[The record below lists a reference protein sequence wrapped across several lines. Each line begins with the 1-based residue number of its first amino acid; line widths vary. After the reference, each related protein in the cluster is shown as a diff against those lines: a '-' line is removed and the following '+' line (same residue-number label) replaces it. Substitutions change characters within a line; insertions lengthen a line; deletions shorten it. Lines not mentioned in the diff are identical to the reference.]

1 MPTRQAILIA
11 DDSDEDAF
19 ILERAF
25 RKTGCDAPLRF
36 VKDGQEAMDY
46 LAGEGKFSDRN
57 THPLP
62 RLMILDL
69 KMPKVDGFD
78 VLDWMQKQPTLKLL
92 PVAVF
97 SSSNEDRDVDRAY
110 ALGANSYVVKP
121 GSFGGTLALVETL
134 KAYWLE
140 LNRPPSAVS

>member
-1 MPTRQAILIA
+1 MPAREAILIA

-25 RKTGCDAPLRF
+25 RRTGCDLPLRF

-46 LAGEGKFSDRN
+46 LAGEGKFGDR
-57 THPLP
+57 TAHPLP

-69 KMPKVDGFD
+69 KMPKADGFD
-78 VLDWMQKQPTLKLL
+78 VLGWLQNQPTLKLL
-92 PVAVF
+92 PVTVL
-97 SSSNEDRDVDRAY
+97 SSSDEDRDVDRAY

-121 GSFGGTLALVETL
+121 ASFGGIVSLVETL

-140 LNRPPSAVS
+140 LNRPPSSVS